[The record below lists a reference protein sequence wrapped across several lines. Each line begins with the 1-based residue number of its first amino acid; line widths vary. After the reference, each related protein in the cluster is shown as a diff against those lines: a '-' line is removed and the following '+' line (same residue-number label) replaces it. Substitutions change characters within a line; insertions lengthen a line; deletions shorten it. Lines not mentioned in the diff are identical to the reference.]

1 MKSENKELRYELSE
15 SLENLKE
22 QATRLQKSKI
32 YHVEN
37 GTLKKSFDITKQKP
51 ESYKVFISVQMQCS
65 ANISKTICNHFE
77 MNFRM
82 LLYFNKPWQR
92 AKR

>member
-1 MKSENKELRYELSE
+1 MKCENKELRYELSE

-37 GTLKKSFDITKQKP
+37 GTLKKSFDITKQKQ
-51 ESYKVFISVQMQCS
+51 ESYK
-65 ANISKTICNHFE
+65 
-77 MNFRM
+77 
-82 LLYFNKPWQR
+82 
-92 AKR
+92 